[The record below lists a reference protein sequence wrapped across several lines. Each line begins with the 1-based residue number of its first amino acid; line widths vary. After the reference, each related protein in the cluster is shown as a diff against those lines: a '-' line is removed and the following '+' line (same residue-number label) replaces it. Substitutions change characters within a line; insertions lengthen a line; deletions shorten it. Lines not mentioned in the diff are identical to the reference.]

1 MRRPIAA
8 AGQRLRNEGWTVLQ
22 RALAALL
29 AFMIAR
35 WIGHPDP
42 FFAPIA
48 AVVSLNTD
56 VGDRGL
62 NALKLLLGV
71 MLGIVIGELTL
82 LVVADQVLGLG
93 LAVLIA
99 IGVSTAVGGSRL
111 VIAQAAASAVL
122 TVSVSDGSAGPER
135 FIDALIGAGV
145 ALVFTQALFSPDP
158 LKLLRR
164 AEAAALSE
172 VGAGLRRAATAMGDD
187 DRQGAHLALK
197 DLRDARDRLA
207 DIATARD
214 RSRRVA
220 RHSLTRRSGIRPLVS
235 LTENASHLDL
245 IGDDAVMAVRLALE
259 GTAQQRIGCVEP
271 MRRLAELVDRLAE
284 VPGDPSNR
292 QGVVDD
298 MPGALR
304 SIPPAEASNGAARIL
319 RMLAYDVMLYCGVEP
334 ASARGVLALDGAS
347 VSVVGPEVGG
357 IPRLRRA
364 ARSARGLLSRGR
376 HARGSAGRQT
386 AQDQIGRKQARPQ
399 RKADPTRS
407 EDRPG

>member
-1 MRRPIAA
+1 MRRVRAAASTAIAA
-8 AGQRLRNEGWTVLQ
+8 AWDRLRSEGWTVLQ

-56 VGDRGL
+56 VGERGL

-82 LVVADQVLGLG
+82 LVVADQVVALGI
-93 LAVLIA
+93 AVLIA
-99 IGVSTAVGGSRL
+99 IGLSTAAGGSRL
-111 VIAQAAASAVL
+111 TIAQAAASAVL
-122 TVSVSDGSAGPER
+122 TVSISDGSAGPER

-172 VGAGLRRAATAMGDD
+172 VGAGLCRAATAMGDD

-259 GTAQQRIGCVEP
+259 GTAEQRTRCAAP

-292 QGVVDD
+292 QDVVDD

-304 SIPPAEASNGAARIL
+304 SIPAAEAESTGTARIL

-334 ASARGVLALDGAS
+334 DSARGVLAMDGAPG
-347 VSVVGPEVGG
+347 SVVGPAGG
-357 IPRLRRA
+357 GSPRLRRLA
-364 ARSARGLLSRGR
+364 GRTRRLLSRGLR
-376 HARGSAGRQT
+376 ARGATGE
-386 AQDQIGRKQARPQ
+386 Q
-399 RKADPTRS
+399 RKRD
-407 EDRPG
+407 